1 MREHTGKDSFCK
13 FQHQLFHSSLGHILK
28 TFKPGIAKPQVV
40 PFGDGHHWHVI
51 YGIGPYIADYEE
63 QALLTCIVCNWCP
76 QCLAY
81 CNNLDENDTLQCCR
95 DHTEILIAKFSLAAL
110 WEEYG
115 IVGELIPFT
124 NDFLC
129 ADIYELIAPDLLHQI
144 IKGAFKDH
152 LVEWV
157 VKYLHHT
164 HGDVCANEILD
175 DID

>member
-1 MREHTGKDSFCK
+1 MPKTMREHTGKDSFCK

-76 QCLAY
+76 
-81 CNNLDENDTLQCCR
+81 
-95 DHTEILIAKFSLAAL
+95 HLAAL

-157 VKYLHHT
+157 EKYLHHT